1 MAVNFGQC
9 TVAVAVG
16 HKSSATAVELRPLVQ
31 HCTYLTQDK
40 PFTTTRSLEWK
51 TKGQQKN
58 RNPPLQAQM
67 QFITQRTLNH
77 SC

>member
-1 MAVNFGQC
+1 M
-9 TVAVAVG
+9 
-16 HKSSATAVELRPLVQ
+16 ER
-31 HCTYLTQDK
+31 YLTQDK
-40 PFTTTRSLEWK
+40 PFTTARSLEWK
-51 TKGQQKN
+51 TKGQQKK

>member
-1 MAVNFGQC
+1 MNFGFLL
-9 TVAVAVG
+9 
-16 HKSSATAVELRPLVQ
+16 HKYFLQKVKVSNQAKFFYRHNQMAR
-31 HCTYLTQDK
+31 YLTQDK
-40 PFTTTRSLEWK
+40 PFTTARSLEWK

-77 SC
+77 SS